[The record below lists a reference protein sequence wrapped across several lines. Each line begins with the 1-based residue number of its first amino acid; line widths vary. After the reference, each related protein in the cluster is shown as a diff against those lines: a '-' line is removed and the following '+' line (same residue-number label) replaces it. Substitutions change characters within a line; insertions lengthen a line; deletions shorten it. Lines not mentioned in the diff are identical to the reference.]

1 MTVAYLTS
9 PIGHIEIR
17 GSENGVDSVSFIESI
32 PDNYKNPVALSAI
45 LQQLE
50 EYFSGTRADFSL
62 SLSPEGT
69 AFQKQVWKE
78 LQRIPFGEKRS
89 YLDIAIK
96 LGDKNLTRA
105 VGSANGKNPIA
116 IIVPCHRVIGEN
128 GSLTGYAGGLWRKE
142 WLLNFESPNK
152 QEQLF

>member
-32 PDNYKNPVALSAI
+32 PDNYENPVALSAI

-50 EYFSGTRADFSL
+50 EYFSGARADFSL

-116 IIVPCHRVIGEN
+116 IIVPCHRVVGEN